1 MPFSLSCDVVI
12 LFTAVKNLPSPVQT
26 NILISVQI
34 SVLLLTE
41 PMKKPTICSILKK
54 SSFLLLLLPALTLFI
69 GATSAAE
76 GVGYNIERGG
86 D

>member
-1 MPFSLSCDVVI
+1 MFSPFCNVVI

-34 SVLLLTE
+34 PVLLLTE
-41 PMKKPTICSILKK
+41 PMKKPNICSMLKSRWLPILM
-54 SSFLLLLLPALTLFI
+54 LYI

-76 GVGYNIERGG
+76 IAGYNVERGG
-86 D
+86 DGREW